1 MKLSNFQ
8 CPSSGACARL
18 ILNVAF
24 VILLSSC
31 NPNYDM
37 AGMLNGSSPEVS
49 TRFEQSMAYNDS
61 VGIPAVV
68 VPSADYRVYVC
79 TDSHIDSIP
88 TNLTTFVQA
97 AAADTLCPLLLHLG
111 DLGNAQGHI
120 PYAVSLL
127 QDPPLPLL
135 QREGEGLAP
144 IVEGNLSP
152 LPLSRGSRRGAYPY
166 LAIALGNHD
175 IYFNQWDEW
184 RSYFG
189 TSVYW
194 FYTMLPD
201 STILDRFICL
211 DSAEGTLGTAQLQ
224 WLRELIQD
232 PLQLPLQ
239 RGRESELPSTTET
252 NFTPSLR
259 REGWDESSP
268 FRHTIVFTHTHLFK
282 RDNSQGHT
290 SNYAIEETYELTSL
304 LEQGGVDMYW
314 CGHDHSR
321 EITDY
326 AGFTSI
332 VVDAIE
338 DHYPPAFYMI
348 ADFSDQINYR
358 FIQLP

>member
-8 CPSSGACARL
+8 IL
-18 ILNVAF
+18 IF
-24 VILLSSC
+24 SILFLLLPSC
-31 NPNYDM
+31 NPNYDL
-37 AGMLNGSSPEVS
+37 AGFLNSTSPEVS

-61 VGIPAVV
+61 VGVPAVV

-88 TNLTTFVQA
+88 TNLTAFVQA
-97 AAADTLCPLLLHLG
+97 AAADTLCPLALHLG
-111 DLGNAQGHI
+111 DLVNAQGHI

-127 QDPPLPLL
+127 TP
-135 QREGEGLAP
+135 
-144 IVEGNLSP
+144 NHSP
-152 LPLSRGSRRGAYPY
+152 LTTFL
-166 LAIALGNHD
+166 ALGNHD

-189 TSVYW
+189 SSVYW

-211 DSAEGTLGTAQLQ
+211 DSAEGTIGTAQLQ
-224 WLRELIQD
+224 WLRELLTKNGSQ
-232 PLQLPLQ
+232 
-239 RGRESELPSTTET
+239 PSTF
-252 NFTPSLR
+252 NAQH
-259 REGWDESSP
+259 SS
-268 FRHTIVFTHTHLFK
+268 FRHTIVFTHTHFFR
-282 RDNSQGHT
+282 RDHSQQHT

-332 VVDAIE
+332 VVDALE
-338 DHYPPAFYMI
+338 DHYPPAFYMV
-348 ADFSDQINYR
+348 ATLSDQINYH
-358 FIQLP
+358 FIQFP

>member
-8 CPSSGACARL
+8 IL
-18 ILNVAF
+18 IF
-24 VILLSSC
+24 SILFLLLPSC
-31 NPNYDM
+31 NPNYDL
-37 AGMLNGSSPEVS
+37 AGFLNGTSPEVS

-61 VGIPAVV
+61 VGVPAVV

-88 TNLTTFVQA
+88 TNLTAFVQA
-97 AAADTLCPLLLHLG
+97 AAADTLCPLALHLG
-111 DLGNAQGHI
+111 DLVNAQGHI

-127 QDPPLPLL
+127 TP
-135 QREGEGLAP
+135 
-144 IVEGNLSP
+144 NHSP
-152 LPLSRGSRRGAYPY
+152 LTTFL
-166 LAIALGNHD
+166 ALGNHD

-189 TSVYW
+189 SSVYW

-211 DSAEGTLGTAQLQ
+211 DSAEGTIGTAQLQ
-224 WLRELIQD
+224 WLRELLTENGSQ
-232 PLQLPLQ
+232 
-239 RGRESELPSTTET
+239 PSTL
-252 NFTPSLR
+252 NAQP
-259 REGWDESSP
+259 SSP
-268 FRHTIVFTHTHLFK
+268 FRHTIVFTHTHFFR
-282 RDNSQGHT
+282 RDHSQEHT

-338 DHYPPAFYMI
+338 DHYPPAFYMV
-348 ADFSDQINYR
+348 ATLSDQINYH
-358 FIQLP
+358 FIQFP

>member
-8 CPSSGACARL
+8 IL
-18 ILNVAF
+18 IF
-24 VILLSSC
+24 SILFLLLPSC
-31 NPNYDM
+31 NPNYDL
-37 AGMLNGSSPEVS
+37 AGFLNGTSPKVS
-49 TRFEQSMAYNDS
+49 TRFEQSIAYNDS
-61 VGIPAVV
+61 VGVPAVV

-97 AAADTLCPLLLHLG
+97 AAADTLCPFALHLG
-111 DLGNAQGHI
+111 DLVNAQGHI

-135 QREGEGLAP
+135 QREGESLAP

-152 LPLSRGSRRGAYPY
+152 LPLCRGSQRGSYPY

-201 STILDRFICL
+201 STVLDRFICL

-224 WLRELIQD
+224 WLRELLTENGSQ
-232 PLQLPLQ
+232 
-239 RGRESELPSTTET
+239 PSTV
-252 NFTPSLR
+252 NSQH
-259 REGWDESSP
+259 SSP
-268 FRHTIVFTHTHLFK
+268 FRHTIVFTHTHFFR
-282 RDNSQGHT
+282 RDHSQQHT

-338 DHYPPAFYMI
+338 DHYPPAFYMV
-348 ADFSDQINYR
+348 ATLSDQINYR

>member
-8 CPSSGACARL
+8 IL
-18 ILNVAF
+18 IF
-24 VILLSSC
+24 SILFLLLPSC
-31 NPNYDM
+31 NPNYDL
-37 AGMLNGSSPEVS
+37 AGFLNGTSPKVS

-61 VGIPAVV
+61 VGVPAVV

-97 AAADTLCPLLLHLG
+97 AAADTLCPFALHLG
-111 DLGNAQGHI
+111 DLVNAQGHI

-135 QREGEGLAP
+135 QREGESLAP

-152 LPLSRGSRRGAYPY
+152 LPLCRGSQRGSYPY

-201 STILDRFICL
+201 STVLDRFICL

-224 WLRELIQD
+224 WLRELLTENGSQ
-232 PLQLPLQ
+232 
-239 RGRESELPSTTET
+239 PSTV
-252 NFTPSLR
+252 NSQH
-259 REGWDESSP
+259 SSP
-268 FRHTIVFTHTHLFK
+268 FRHTIVFTHTHFFR
-282 RDNSQGHT
+282 RDHSQQHT

-338 DHYPPAFYMI
+338 DHYPPAFYMV
-348 ADFSDQINYR
+348 ATLSDQINYR

>member
-18 ILNVAF
+18 ILYVAF
-24 VILLSSC
+24 VILLPSC

-97 AAADTLCPLLLHLG
+97 ATADTLCPLLLHLG
-111 DLGNAQGHI
+111 DLVNAQGHI

-127 QDPPLPLL
+127 TPNQ
-135 QREGEGLAP
+135 
-144 IVEGNLSP
+144 SP
-152 LPLSRGSRRGAYPY
+152 LTTFL
-166 LAIALGNHD
+166 ALGNHD

-224 WLRELIQD
+224 WLREL
-232 PLQLPLQ
+232 LTTNHLPL
-239 RGRESELPSTTET
+239 TT
-252 NFTPSLR
+252 NH
-259 REGWDESSP
+259 P

-338 DHYPPAFYMI
+338 DHYPPAFYII
-348 ADFSDQINYR
+348 ATLSDQINYR

>member
-1 MKLSNFQ
+1 MKLTNFQ

-18 ILNVAF
+18 ILYVAF
-24 VILLSSC
+24 VILLPSC

-88 TNLTTFVQA
+88 TNLTAFVQA

-111 DLGNAQGHI
+111 DLVNAQGHI

-127 QDPPLPLL
+127 TPNQ
-135 QREGEGLAP
+135 
-144 IVEGNLSP
+144 SP
-152 LPLSRGSRRGAYPY
+152 LTTFL
-166 LAIALGNHD
+166 ALGNHD

-224 WLRELIQD
+224 WLREL
-232 PLQLPLQ
+232 LTTNHLPL
-239 RGRESELPSTTET
+239 TT
-252 NFTPSLR
+252 NH
-259 REGWDESSP
+259 P

-290 SNYAIEETYELTSL
+290 SNYAVEETYELTSL

>member
-8 CPSSGACARL
+8 
-18 ILNVAF
+18 
-24 VILLSSC
+24 ILLFSILFLLLPSC
-31 NPNYDM
+31 NPNYDL
-37 AGMLNGSSPEVS
+37 AGFLNGTSPKVS

-61 VGIPAVV
+61 VGVPAVV

-97 AAADTLCPLLLHLG
+97 AAADTLCPFALHLG
-111 DLGNAQGHI
+111 DLVNAQGHI

-135 QREGEGLAP
+135 QREGESLAP

-152 LPLSRGSRRGAYPY
+152 LPLCRGSRRGSYPY

-184 RSYFG
+184 RSYFS

-224 WLRELIQD
+224 WLRELLTENGSQ
-232 PLQLPLQ
+232 
-239 RGRESELPSTTET
+239 PSTV
-252 NFTPSLR
+252 NSQH
-259 REGWDESSP
+259 SSP
-268 FRHTIVFTHTHLFK
+268 FRHTIVFTHTHFFR
-282 RDNSQGHT
+282 RDHSQQHT

-338 DHYPPAFYMI
+338 DHYPPAFYMV
-348 ADFSDQINYR
+348 ATLSGQINYR

>member
-1 MKLSNFQ
+1 MKLSNLQIFKFT
-8 CPSSGACARL
+8 
-18 ILNVAF
+18 N
-24 VILLSSC
+24 LLLLLPSC
-31 NPNYDM
+31 NPNYDL
-37 AGMLNGSSPEVS
+37 AGFLNGTSPEVCK
-49 TRFEQSMAYNDS
+49 RFEQSIAYNDS
-61 VGIPAVV
+61 VGVPAVV

-97 AAADTLCPLLLHLG
+97 AAADTLCPFLLHLG
-111 DLGNAQGHI
+111 DLVNAQGHI

-127 QDPPLPLL
+127 TPNQ
-135 QREGEGLAP
+135 
-144 IVEGNLSP
+144 SP
-152 LPLSRGSRRGAYPY
+152 LTTFL
-166 LAIALGNHD
+166 ALGNHD

-201 STILDRFICL
+201 STVLDRFICL

-224 WLRELIQD
+224 WLREL
-232 PLQLPLQ
+232 LTTNHLPL
-239 RGRESELPSTTET
+239 TT
-252 NFTPSLR
+252 NH
-259 REGWDESSP
+259 P

-290 SNYAIEETYELTSL
+290 SNYAVEETYELTSL

-348 ADFSDQINYR
+348 ADLSDEINYR

>member
-8 CPSSGACARL
+8 IL
-18 ILNVAF
+18 IF
-24 VILLSSC
+24 SILFLLLPSC
-31 NPNYDM
+31 NPNYDL
-37 AGMLNGSSPEVS
+37 AGFLNGTSPEVS

-61 VGIPAVV
+61 VGVPAVV

-88 TNLTTFVQA
+88 TNLTAFVQA
-97 AAADTLCPLLLHLG
+97 AAADTLCPLALHLG
-111 DLGNAQGHI
+111 DLVNAQGHI

-127 QDPPLPLL
+127 TP
-135 QREGEGLAP
+135 
-144 IVEGNLSP
+144 NHSP
-152 LPLSRGSRRGAYPY
+152 LTTFL
-166 LAIALGNHD
+166 ALGNHD

-189 TSVYW
+189 SSVYW

-201 STILDRFICL
+201 STVLDRFICL
-211 DSAEGTLGTAQLQ
+211 DSAEGTIGTAQLQ
-224 WLRELIQD
+224 WLRELLTGNGSQ
-232 PLQLPLQ
+232 
-239 RGRESELPSTTET
+239 PSTL
-252 NFTPSLR
+252 NAQH
-259 REGWDESSP
+259 SS
-268 FRHTIVFTHTHLFK
+268 FRHTIVFTHTHFFR
-282 RDNSQGHT
+282 RDHSQQHT

-332 VVDAIE
+332 VVDALE
-338 DHYPPAFYMI
+338 DHYPPAFYMV
-348 ADFSDQINYR
+348 ATLSDQINYH
-358 FIQLP
+358 FIQFP

>member
-8 CPSSGACARL
+8 IL
-18 ILNVAF
+18 IF
-24 VILLSSC
+24 PILFLLLLSC
-31 NPNYDM
+31 NPNYDL
-37 AGMLNGSSPEVS
+37 AGFLNGTSPKVS
-49 TRFEQSMAYNDS
+49 TRFEQSIAYNDS
-61 VGIPAVV
+61 VGVPAVV

-97 AAADTLCPLLLHLG
+97 AAADTLCPFALHLG
-111 DLGNAQGHI
+111 DLVNAQGHI

-135 QREGEGLAP
+135 QREGESLAP

-152 LPLSRGSRRGAYPY
+152 LPLYRGSRRGSYPY

-201 STILDRFICL
+201 STVLDRFICL

-224 WLRELIQD
+224 WLREL
-232 PLQLPLQ
+232 L
-239 RGRESELPSTTET
+239 TENGSQPAT
-252 NFTPSLR
+252 LNSQH
-259 REGWDESSP
+259 SSP
-268 FRHTIVFTHTHLFK
+268 FRHTIVFTHTHFFR
-282 RDNSQGHT
+282 RDHSQQHT

-338 DHYPPAFYMI
+338 DHYPPAFYMV
-348 ADFSDQINYR
+348 ATLSDQINYR

>member
-1 MKLSNFQ
+1 
-8 CPSSGACARL
+8 
-18 ILNVAF
+18 
-24 VILLSSC
+24 
-31 NPNYDM
+31 M

-111 DLGNAQGHI
+111 DLVNAQGHI

-127 QDPPLPLL
+127 TPNQ
-135 QREGEGLAP
+135 
-144 IVEGNLSP
+144 SP
-152 LPLSRGSRRGAYPY
+152 LTTFL
-166 LAIALGNHD
+166 ALGNHD

-224 WLRELIQD
+224 WLREL
-232 PLQLPLQ
+232 LTTNHLPL
-239 RGRESELPSTTET
+239 TT
-252 NFTPSLR
+252 NH
-259 REGWDESSP
+259 P

-348 ADFSDQINYR
+348 ADLSDQINYR

>member
-8 CPSSGACARL
+8 IL
-18 ILNVAF
+18 IF
-24 VILLSSC
+24 SILFLLLPSC
-31 NPNYDM
+31 NPNYDL
-37 AGMLNGSSPEVS
+37 AGFLNGTSPEVS

-61 VGIPAVV
+61 VGVPAVV

-97 AAADTLCPLLLHLG
+97 AAADTLCPLALHLG
-111 DLGNAQGHI
+111 DLVNAQGHI

-127 QDPPLPLL
+127 PP
-135 QREGEGLAP
+135 
-144 IVEGNLSP
+144 NHSP
-152 LPLSRGSRRGAYPY
+152 LTTFL
-166 LAIALGNHD
+166 ALGNHD

-189 TSVYW
+189 SSVYW

-201 STILDRFICL
+201 STVLDRFICL
-211 DSAEGTLGTAQLQ
+211 DSAEGTIGTAQLQ
-224 WLRELIQD
+224 WLRELLTGNGSQ
-232 PLQLPLQ
+232 
-239 RGRESELPSTTET
+239 PSTL
-252 NFTPSLR
+252 NAQH
-259 REGWDESSP
+259 SS
-268 FRHTIVFTHTHLFK
+268 FRHTIVFTHTHFFR
-282 RDNSQGHT
+282 RDHSQQHT

-338 DHYPPAFYMI
+338 DHYPPAFYMV
-348 ADFSDQINYR
+348 ATLSDQINYR
-358 FIQLP
+358 FVPMD

>member
-8 CPSSGACARL
+8 CPSSGALARL
-18 ILNVAF
+18 ILNAAF

-111 DLGNAQGHI
+111 DLVNAQGHI

-127 QDPPLPLL
+127 TPNQ
-135 QREGEGLAP
+135 
-144 IVEGNLSP
+144 SP
-152 LPLSRGSRRGAYPY
+152 LTTFL
-166 LAIALGNHD
+166 ALGNHD

-201 STILDRFICL
+201 STVLDRFICL

-224 WLRELIQD
+224 WLRELLTGD
-232 PLQLPLQ
+232 AGVSPAGASLLTTNHLPL
-239 RGRESELPSTTET
+239 TT
-252 NFTPSLR
+252 NQ
-259 REGWDESSP
+259 P
-268 FRHTIVFTHTHLFK
+268 FRHTIVFTHTHFFR
-282 RDNSQGHT
+282 RDHSQQHT

-338 DHYPPAFYMI
+338 DHYPPAFYMV
-348 ADFSDQINYR
+348 ATLSDQINYH
-358 FIQLP
+358 FIQFP

>member
-18 ILNVAF
+18 ILYVAF
-24 VILLSSC
+24 VILLPSC
-31 NPNYDM
+31 TPNYDM

-111 DLGNAQGHI
+111 DLVNAQGHI

-127 QDPPLPLL
+127 TPNQ
-135 QREGEGLAP
+135 
-144 IVEGNLSP
+144 SP
-152 LPLSRGSRRGAYPY
+152 LTTFL
-166 LAIALGNHD
+166 ALGNHD

-201 STILDRFICL
+201 STVLDRFICL
-211 DSAEGTLGTAQLQ
+211 DSAEGTLGTSQLQ
-224 WLRELIQD
+224 WLREL
-232 PLQLPLQ
+232 LTTNHLPL
-239 RGRESELPSTTET
+239 TT
-252 NFTPSLR
+252 NH
-259 REGWDESSP
+259 P

>member
-8 CPSSGACARL
+8 IL
-18 ILNVAF
+18 IF
-24 VILLSSC
+24 SILFLLLPSC
-31 NPNYDM
+31 NPNYDL
-37 AGMLNGSSPEVS
+37 AGFLNSTSPEVS

-61 VGIPAVV
+61 VGVPAVV

-88 TNLTTFVQA
+88 TNLTAFVQA
-97 AAADTLCPLLLHLG
+97 AAADTLCPLALHLG
-111 DLGNAQGHI
+111 DLVNAQGHI

-127 QDPPLPLL
+127 TP
-135 QREGEGLAP
+135 
-144 IVEGNLSP
+144 NHSP
-152 LPLSRGSRRGAYPY
+152 LTTFL
-166 LAIALGNHD
+166 ALGNHD

-189 TSVYW
+189 SSVYW

-211 DSAEGTLGTAQLQ
+211 DSAEGTIGTAQLQ
-224 WLRELIQD
+224 WLRELLTGD
-232 PLQLPLQ
+232 AGVSPAGASLLTTNHLPL
-239 RGRESELPSTTET
+239 TT
-252 NFTPSLR
+252 NQ
-259 REGWDESSP
+259 P
-268 FRHTIVFTHTHLFK
+268 FRHTIVFTHTHFFR
-282 RDNSQGHT
+282 RDHSQQHT

-338 DHYPPAFYMI
+338 DHYPPAFYMV
-348 ADFSDQINYR
+348 ATLSDQINYH
-358 FIQLP
+358 FIQFP

>member
-1 MKLSNFQ
+1 MKLSNLQIFKFT
-8 CPSSGACARL
+8 
-18 ILNVAF
+18 N
-24 VILLSSC
+24 LLLLLPSC

-111 DLGNAQGHI
+111 DLVNAQGHI

-127 QDPPLPLL
+127 TPNQ
-135 QREGEGLAP
+135 
-144 IVEGNLSP
+144 SP
-152 LPLSRGSRRGAYPY
+152 LTTFL
-166 LAIALGNHD
+166 ALGNHD

-201 STILDRFICL
+201 STVLDRFICL
-211 DSAEGTLGTAQLQ
+211 DSAEGTIGTAQLQ
-224 WLRELIQD
+224 WLRELLAEKGSQ
-232 PLQLPLQ
+232 
-239 RGRESELPSTTET
+239 PSTF
-252 NFTPSLR
+252 NAQPS
-259 REGWDESSP
+259 S

-290 SNYAIEETYELTSL
+290 SNYAVEETYELTSL

-338 DHYPPAFYMI
+338 DHYPPAFYMV
-348 ADFSDQINYR
+348 ATLSDQINYR

>member
-8 CPSSGACARL
+8 IL
-18 ILNVAF
+18 IF
-24 VILLSSC
+24 SILFLLLPSC
-31 NPNYDM
+31 NPNYDL
-37 AGMLNGSSPEVS
+37 AGFLNSTSPDVS
-49 TRFEQSMAYNDS
+49 KRFEQSMAYNDS
-61 VGIPAVV
+61 VGVPAVV

-88 TNLTTFVQA
+88 TNLTAFVQA
-97 AAADTLCPLLLHLG
+97 AAADTLCPLALHLG
-111 DLGNAQGHI
+111 DLVNAQGHI

-127 QDPPLPLL
+127 TP
-135 QREGEGLAP
+135 
-144 IVEGNLSP
+144 NHSP
-152 LPLSRGSRRGAYPY
+152 LTTFL
-166 LAIALGNHD
+166 ALGNHD

-189 TSVYW
+189 SSVYW

-211 DSAEGTLGTAQLQ
+211 DSAEGTIGTAQLQ
-224 WLRELIQD
+224 WLRELLTGD
-232 PLQLPLQ
+232 AGVSPAGASLLTTNHLPL
-239 RGRESELPSTTET
+239 TT
-252 NFTPSLR
+252 NQ
-259 REGWDESSP
+259 P
-268 FRHTIVFTHTHLFK
+268 FRHTIVFTHTHFFR
-282 RDNSQGHT
+282 RDHSQQHT

-304 LEQGGVDMYW
+304 LEKGGVDMYW

-338 DHYPPAFYMI
+338 DHYPPAFYMV
-348 ADFSDQINYR
+348 ATLSDQINYH
-358 FIQLP
+358 FIQFP

>member
-1 MKLSNFQ
+1 
-8 CPSSGACARL
+8 
-18 ILNVAF
+18 
-24 VILLSSC
+24 
-31 NPNYDM
+31 M
-37 AGMLNGSSPEVS
+37 AGMLNGSSPEVN

-79 TDSHIDSIP
+79 TDSHIDSVP

-97 AAADTLCPLLLHLG
+97 AAADTLCPLALHLG
-111 DLGNAQGHI
+111 DLVNAQGHI

-127 QDPPLPLL
+127 EDSLLLPL
-135 QREGEGLAP
+135 QRGRVNKLP
-144 IVEGNLSP
+144 PTTEGNLSP
-152 LPLSRGSRRGAYPY
+152 SLCREGWGGSYF
-166 LAIALGNHD
+166 AIALGNHD

-189 TSVYW
+189 SSVYW

-201 STILDRFICL
+201 STVLDRFICL

-224 WLRELIQD
+224 WLRELLTGD
-232 PLQLPLQ
+232 AGVSPAGASLLTTNHLPL
-239 RGRESELPSTTET
+239 TT
-252 NFTPSLR
+252 NQ
-259 REGWDESSP
+259 P

-338 DHYPPAFYMI
+338 DHYPPAFYMV
-348 ADFSDQINYR
+348 ATLSDQINYR

>member
-8 CPSSGACARL
+8 
-18 ILNVAF
+18 ILNF
-24 VILLSSC
+24 SILFLLLPSC
-31 NPNYDM
+31 NPNYDL
-37 AGMLNGSSPEVS
+37 AGFLNGTSPEVS

-61 VGIPAVV
+61 VGVPAVV

-88 TNLTTFVQA
+88 TNLTAFVQA
-97 AAADTLCPLLLHLG
+97 AAADTLCPFALHLG
-111 DLGNAQGHI
+111 DLVNAQGHI

-127 QDPPLPLL
+127 PP
-135 QREGEGLAP
+135 
-144 IVEGNLSP
+144 NHSP
-152 LPLSRGSRRGAYPY
+152 LTTFL
-166 LAIALGNHD
+166 ALGNHD

-201 STILDRFICL
+201 STVLDRFICL
-211 DSAEGTLGTAQLQ
+211 DSAEGTIGTAQLQ
-224 WLRELIQD
+224 WLRELLTGNGSQ
-232 PLQLPLQ
+232 
-239 RGRESELPSTTET
+239 PSTL
-252 NFTPSLR
+252 NAQH
-259 REGWDESSP
+259 SS
-268 FRHTIVFTHTHLFK
+268 FRHTIVFTHTHFFR
-282 RDNSQGHT
+282 RDHSQQHT

-332 VVDAIE
+332 VVDALE
-338 DHYPPAFYMI
+338 DHYPPAFYMV
-348 ADFSDQINYR
+348 ATLSDQINYH
-358 FIQLP
+358 FIQFP

>member
-1 MKLSNFQ
+1 MKLSNLQIFKFT
-8 CPSSGACARL
+8 
-18 ILNVAF
+18 N
-24 VILLSSC
+24 LLLLLLLPSC
-31 NPNYDM
+31 NPNYDL
-37 AGMLNGSSPEVS
+37 AGFLNGTSPKVS
-49 TRFEQSMAYNDS
+49 TRFEQSIAYNDS
-61 VGIPAVV
+61 VGVPAVV
-68 VPSADYRVYVC
+68 VPSADYHVYVC

-97 AAADTLCPLLLHLG
+97 AAADTLCPFALHLG
-111 DLGNAQGHI
+111 DLVNAQGHI
-120 PYAVSLL
+120 PYAISLL

-135 QREGEGLAP
+135 QREGESLAP

-152 LPLSRGSRRGAYPY
+152 LPLCRGSRRGSHPY

-224 WLRELIQD
+224 WLRELLTENGSQ
-232 PLQLPLQ
+232 
-239 RGRESELPSTTET
+239 PSTL
-252 NFTPSLR
+252 NAQPS
-259 REGWDESSP
+259 SS

-290 SNYAIEETYELTSL
+290 SNYAIEEIYELTSL
-304 LEQGGVDMYW
+304 LEQGGIDMYW

-338 DHYPPAFYMI
+338 DHYPPAFYMV
-348 ADFSDQINYR
+348 ATLSDQINYR

>member
-8 CPSSGACARL
+8 IL
-18 ILNVAF
+18 IF
-24 VILLSSC
+24 PILFLLLPSC
-31 NPNYDM
+31 NPNYDL
-37 AGMLNGSSPEVS
+37 AGFLNGTSPEVS
-49 TRFEQSMAYNDS
+49 TRFEQSIAYNDS
-61 VGIPAVV
+61 VGVPTVV

-97 AAADTLCPLLLHLG
+97 AAADTLCPFALHLG
-111 DLGNAQGHI
+111 DLVNAQGHI

-127 QDPPLPLL
+127 TPNQ
-135 QREGEGLAP
+135 
-144 IVEGNLSP
+144 SP
-152 LPLSRGSRRGAYPY
+152 LTTFL
-166 LAIALGNHD
+166 ALGNHD

-201 STILDRFICL
+201 STVLDRFICL

-224 WLRELIQD
+224 WLREL
-232 PLQLPLQ
+232 L
-239 RGRESELPSTTET
+239 TENCSQPAT
-252 NFTPSLR
+252 LNAQHS
-259 REGWDESSP
+259 SSP
-268 FRHTIVFTHTHLFK
+268 FRHTIVFTHTHFFR
-282 RDNSQGHT
+282 RDHSQEHT

-338 DHYPPAFYMI
+338 DHYPPAFYMV
-348 ADFSDQINYR
+348 ATLSGQINYQ

>member
-1 MKLSNFQ
+1 MKLSNLL
-8 CPSSGACARL
+8 CPLPKAWGL
-18 ILNVAF
+18 FILNSSF
-24 VILLSSC
+24 LIILSSC

-37 AGMLNGSSPEVS
+37 AGMFNGSSPEIN

-79 TDSHIDSIP
+79 TDSHIDSVP

-97 AAADTLCPLLLHLG
+97 AAADTLCPLAIHLG
-111 DLGNAQGHI
+111 DLVNAQGHI

-127 QDPPLPLL
+127 QGLPNLL
-135 QREGEGLAP
+135 TT
-144 IVEGNLSP
+144 NHSP
-152 LPLSRGSRRGAYPY
+152 LTTA
-166 LAIALGNHD
+166 LAITPGNHD
-175 IYFNQWDEW
+175 LYFNQWDEW
-184 RSYFG
+184 RGYFG

-201 STILDRFICL
+201 STVLDRFICL
-211 DSAEGTLGTAQLQ
+211 DSAEGTLGTTQLQ
-224 WLRELIQD
+224 WLREL
-232 PLQLPLQ
+232 LTTNHLPL
-239 RGRESELPSTTET
+239 TT
-252 NFTPSLR
+252 
-259 REGWDESSP
+259 DHP

-304 LEQGGVDMYW
+304 LEQGAVDMYW

-332 VVDAIE
+332 IVDAIE

-358 FIQLP
+358 FIPMD

>member
-1 MKLSNFQ
+1 MKFSNFQ
-8 CPSSGACARL
+8 IFKFSNL
-18 ILNVAF
+18 LL
-24 VILLSSC
+24 LLSSC

-79 TDSHIDSIP
+79 TDSHIDSVP

-97 AAADTLCPLLLHLG
+97 AAADTLCPLALHLG
-111 DLGNAQGHI
+111 DLVNAQGHI

-127 QDPPLPLL
+127 QGLPNLL
-135 QREGEGLAP
+135 TT
-144 IVEGNLSP
+144 NHSP
-152 LPLSRGSRRGAYPY
+152 LTTT
-166 LAIALGNHD
+166 LAITPGNHD

-184 RSYFG
+184 RGYFG

-201 STILDRFICL
+201 STVLDRFICL

-224 WLRELIQD
+224 WLRELLTTD
-232 PLQLPLQ
+232 HLPL
-239 RGRESELPSTTET
+239 TT
-252 NFTPSLR
+252 NH
-259 REGWDESSP
+259 P
-268 FRHTIVFTHTHLFK
+268 FRHTVVFTHTHLFK

-304 LEQGGVDMYW
+304 LEQGGVEMYW

-321 EITDY
+321 EITQY
-326 AGFTSI
+326 AGFTAI
-332 VVDAIE
+332 IVDAIE

-348 ADFSDQINYR
+348 ADFSDKINYR
-358 FIQLP
+358 FIQLPSNSL

>member
-1 MKLSNFQ
+1 MKLSNLQIYKFT
-8 CPSSGACARL
+8 
-18 ILNVAF
+18 N
-24 VILLSSC
+24 LLLLLLLPSC
-31 NPNYDM
+31 NPNYDL
-37 AGMLNGSSPEVS
+37 AGFLNGTSPEVS
-49 TRFEQSMAYNDS
+49 TRFEQSIAYNDS
-61 VGIPAVV
+61 VGVPTVV

-88 TNLTTFVQA
+88 TNLTTFVQV

-111 DLGNAQGHI
+111 DLVNAQGHI

-127 QDPPLPLL
+127 TPNQ
-135 QREGEGLAP
+135 
-144 IVEGNLSP
+144 SP
-152 LPLSRGSRRGAYPY
+152 LTTFL
-166 LAIALGNHD
+166 ALGNHD

-201 STILDRFICL
+201 STVLDRFICL

-224 WLRELIQD
+224 WLRELLIENDSQ
-232 PLQLPLQ
+232 
-239 RGRESELPSTTET
+239 PSTL
-252 NFTPSLR
+252 NAHPPF
-259 REGWDESSP
+259 P
-268 FRHTIVFTHTHLFK
+268 FRHTIVFTHTHFFR
-282 RDNSQGHT
+282 RDHSQEHT

-338 DHYPPAFYMI
+338 DHYPPAYYMV
-348 ADFSDQINYR
+348 ATLSDQINYR

>member
-8 CPSSGACARL
+8 IL
-18 ILNVAF
+18 IF
-24 VILLSSC
+24 PILFLLLLSC
-31 NPNYDM
+31 NPNYDL
-37 AGMLNGSSPEVS
+37 AGFLNGTSPKVS
-49 TRFEQSMAYNDS
+49 TRFEQSIAYNDS
-61 VGIPAVV
+61 VGVPAVV

-97 AAADTLCPLLLHLG
+97 AAADTLCPFALHLG
-111 DLGNAQGHI
+111 DLVNAQGHI

-127 QDPPLPLL
+127 TPNQ
-135 QREGEGLAP
+135 
-144 IVEGNLSP
+144 SP
-152 LPLSRGSRRGAYPY
+152 LTTFL
-166 LAIALGNHD
+166 ALGNHD

-201 STILDRFICL
+201 STVLDRFICL
-211 DSAEGTLGTAQLQ
+211 DSAEGTIGTAQLQ
-224 WLRELIQD
+224 WLRELLTKNGSQ
-232 PLQLPLQ
+232 
-239 RGRESELPSTTET
+239 PSTV
-252 NFTPSLR
+252 NAQH
-259 REGWDESSP
+259 SS
-268 FRHTIVFTHTHLFK
+268 FRHTIVFTHTHFFR
-282 RDNSQGHT
+282 RDHSQEHT

-338 DHYPPAFYMI
+338 DHYPPAFYMV
-348 ADFSDQINYR
+348 ATLSDQINYQ